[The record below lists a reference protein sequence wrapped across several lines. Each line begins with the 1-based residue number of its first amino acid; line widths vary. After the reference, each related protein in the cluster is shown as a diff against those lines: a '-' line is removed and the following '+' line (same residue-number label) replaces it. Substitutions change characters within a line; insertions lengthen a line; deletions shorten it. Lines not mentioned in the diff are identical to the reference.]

1 MDPSNSDMV
10 QGIKLGDRKV
20 FEKVFKE
27 YFPLLLFEARGYIWS
42 YDLAGEIVSDVFTR
56 IWTNREKLEIKT
68 SLRDYLI
75 KAVHNTCIDYYR
87 QLKRKETLFS
97 DTDSTEQAKFTLA
110 DLGQSPL
117 DYILTKEL
125 EEKINNAIAALP
137 PQYRRTFMLSRFK
150 NLSYD
155 EIAREM
161 GLSVNTVKTNM
172 KNALAALR
180 NELKDIVLLIL
191 VLFLL

>member
-1 MDPSNSDMV
+1 MDPSNNDII
-10 QGIKLGDRKV
+10 QGIMLGDRKV

-27 YFPLLLFEARGYIWS
+27 YFSLLLFEARGYIWS
-42 YDLAGEIVSDVFTR
+42 YDLAEEIVCDVFTR
-56 IWTNREKLEIKT
+56 IWTNRAKLEIKT
-68 SLRDYLI
+68 SIRDYLV

-87 QLKRKETLFS
+87 QLKRKEALFADS
-97 DTDSTEQAKFTLA
+97 DLSEQTTYTIK

-125 EEKINNAIAALP
+125 EEKINDAIIALP
-137 PQYRRTFMLSRFK
+137 PQYRKTFMLSRLK
-150 NLSYD
+150 GLSYD

-172 KNALAALR
+172 KNALASLR
-180 NELKDIVLLIL
+180 NELKNIILLIL
-191 VLFLL
+191 LLVI